1 MSDLKTVTVNATM
14 AQGFA
19 VEANIDG
26 HTVFIDQ
33 PTSAKGTGTG
43 PTPLQMLLFAVGGCI
58 GTIGRIVAFQ
68 QKIALHSMQITVEG
82 DYNPAG
88 LMGKPSEDRVGFTE
102 IRINAKID
110 ADLTDAEKAQFLD
123 EVCQRCPLHDNLSHG
138 SQVVHK
144 LMS

>member
-1 MSDLKTVTVNATM
+1 MSNLKTVSVNTTM
-14 AQGFA
+14 AEGFA
-19 VEANIDG
+19 IAANIDG
-26 HTVFIDQ
+26 HSVFIDQ
-33 PTSAKGTGTG
+33 PTTAKGTGTG

-68 QKIALHSMQITVEG
+68 QKIALRSMQITVEG

-110 ADLTDAEKAQFLD
+110 ADLTDEQKAQFLD
-123 EVCQRCPLHDNLSHG
+123 DICQRCPLHDNLSHG
-138 SQVVHK
+138 STVVHR
-144 LMS
+144 LV